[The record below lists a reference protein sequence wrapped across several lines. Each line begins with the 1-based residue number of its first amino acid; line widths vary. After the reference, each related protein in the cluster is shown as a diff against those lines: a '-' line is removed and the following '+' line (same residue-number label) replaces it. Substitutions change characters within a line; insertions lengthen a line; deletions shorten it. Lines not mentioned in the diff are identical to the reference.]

1 MDIRD
6 IPFDVI
12 DISSFEALGAPLRLA
27 DGSLDWADRIPPGVP
42 ERGDG
47 PDLPPWQLEA
57 NDRQIGRFTLH
68 LDLNLHAPRI
78 AAASIDRLSALLAR
92 LDALDAGIRQAVVRD
107 FGTLPLLKDYL
118 LPELFAGLEAP
129 YLAMLFPGCTGA
141 EAVTPEAFFDSL
153 TFCRLGYF
161 DRAEDGAT
169 LGQEFIIA
177 DYRFLVPELIA
188 SDAARRDDFLMFGG
202 LHDITNQVVTAKA
215 RLDGSVIDIS
225 VES

>member
-12 DISSFEALGAPLRLA
+12 DISSFESLGAPLRLA
-27 DGSLDWADRIPPGVP
+27 DGSLDWTGRVPPGLP
-42 ERGDG
+42 ASDDG
-47 PDLPPWQLEA
+47 TELPPWVLEA
-57 NDRQIGRFTLH
+57 RDQRIDRFTLS
-68 LDLNLHAPRI
+68 LDLNLHETRV
-78 AAASIDRLSALLAR
+78 AAASLDRLSALLAR
-92 LDALDAGIRQAVVRD
+92 LDALDAMIRQAVVSG
-107 FGTLPLLKDYL
+107 FETLPLLKDYL
-118 LPELFAGLEAP
+118 LPGLFDGLEAP
-129 YLAMLFPGCTGA
+129 YLATLFPGCASA
-141 EAVTPEAFFDSL
+141 EAVSPDAFFDSL

-161 DRAEDGAT
+161 DRAEDGAGV
-169 LGQEFIIA
+169 GQDFVIA

-188 SDAARRDDFLMFGG
+188 SDAARRDDFVMFGD